1 MDSTFWMQ
9 VKGVALRSIAC
20 RLMTD
25 WPELL
30 GARVAPEN
38 PACGFP
44 KLLIIEIISMVLEK
58 GEKWFRGHPTNDLY
72 MAGVCSRNGQRWW

>member
-1 MDSTFWMQ
+1 DGPRTCATEAPIRAGWTSDMDSTFWMQ

-58 GEKWFRGHPTNDLY
+58 RRK
-72 MAGVCSRNGQRWW
+72 MV